1 MKMQRRRFL
10 QGAAATALGAAA
22 GKTCGASHK
31 DQANG
36 PGSKAPQTPI
46 VEATIGELQQSMA
59 RGETTARQLVEWYL
73 ERIDAVDR
81 AGPKLR
87 SVVEVNPQALEIAD
101 RLDAERRDGKVRG
114 PLHGIPILIKD
125 NIETGD
131 RMRTTAGSL
140 ALADWR
146 APRDSGVA
154 ARLRKAGAILLGKTN
169 LSEWAN
175 FRSTRSTSGW
185 SGRGG
190 LTRNPYALD
199 RNPCGSSS
207 GSAVAAAASLCAAAV
222 GTETNG
228 SIVCPSSING
238 VVGIKPTLGQVSRAG
253 IIPLAHSQDTAGPMA
268 RSVADAAILLAA
280 MAGPDPRDAVT
291 TKPSEHYTFD
301 PRQLDPGALRGKR
314 IGVARNFFGFHER
327 VDAAMEEA
335 LRVLQ
340 KADAEIV
347 DDLELR
353 AKGLGR
359 AGFDVLLYEFK
370 ADINA
375 YLKGVAPELPAHSLE
390 ELIEFNREHAE
401 EEMPFFGQE
410 LFEMAQEKGS
420 LEEPAYQEALVKMR
434 RAYREEGIDKLVAEH
449 RLDCIVAPTTGPAWV
464 TDLIHGDHG
473 SGGSSSPAARA
484 GYPNITVPM
493 GYVFGLPIGISY
505 IGPAFSEAKLVSIA
519 YAFEQ
524 ETQVRHPPKFLPT
537 AELENGVG

>member
-1 MKMQRRRFL
+1 MKLQRRRFL
-10 QGAAATALGAAA
+10 QGAAASTLGAVA
-22 GKTCGASHK
+22 GNTSGASQEG
-31 DQANG
+31 QANG
-36 PGSKAPQTPI
+36 SVGKAPQTPI
-46 VEATIGELQQSMA
+46 VEASIGELQQSMA

-87 SVVEVNPQALEIAD
+87 SVVEVNPQALEIAE
-101 RLDAERRDGKVRG
+101 RLDTERREGKIRG

-140 ALADWR
+140 ALSDWR

-154 ARLRKAGAILLGKTN
+154 ARLRKAGAIILGKTN

-253 IIPLAHSQDTAGPMA
+253 IIPLAHSQDTAGPIA
-268 RSVADAAILLAA
+268 RTVADAALLLAA

-291 TKPSEHYTFD
+291 TRRSDHYTFD
-301 PRQLDPGALRGKR
+301 PGQLDPQALHGRK

-327 VDAAMEEA
+327 VDAVMEKA
-335 LRVLQ
+335 LGVLTRAGA
-340 KADAEIV
+340 KLVEE
-347 DDLELR
+347 LELR

-401 EEMPFFGQE
+401 QEMPFFGQE
-410 LFEMAQEKGS
+410 LFEMAQEKGG
-420 LEEPAYQEALVKMR
+420 LEEPAYQEALAKMR
-434 RAYREEGIDKLVAEH
+434 RAYREEGIDKLITEH

-493 GYVFGLPIGISY
+493 GYVFGLPVGISF
-505 IGPAFSEAKLVSIA
+505 IGPAFSEPKLVSFA

-524 ETQVRHPPKFLPT
+524 AIQVRHPPRFLPT
-537 AELENGVG
+537 AELGT

>member
-1 MKMQRRRFL
+1 MQRRRFL
-10 QGAAATALGAAA
+10 QGAAATTLGIAA

-36 PGSKAPQTPI
+36 PVSEAPQTPI
-46 VEATIGELQQSMA
+46 VEASIGELQQSMA

-73 ERIDAVDR
+73 ERIDALDR

-87 SVVEVNPQALEIAD
+87 SVVEVNPQALEIAE
-101 RLDAERRDGKVRG
+101 RLDTERREGKIRG

-253 IIPLAHSQDTAGPMA
+253 IIPLAHSQDTAGPIA
-268 RSVADAAILLAA
+268 RTVADAALLLAA

-291 TKPSEHYTFD
+291 TRRSDHYTFD
-301 PRQLDPGALRGKR
+301 PGQLDPQALHGRK

-327 VDAAMEEA
+327 VDAVMEKA
-335 LRVLQ
+335 LGALTRAGAKLV
-340 KADAEIV
+340 EE
-347 DDLELR
+347 LELR

-390 ELIEFNREHAE
+390 ELIEFNREHAK

-420 LEEPAYQEALVKMR
+420 LEEPAYQEALAKMR
-434 RAYREEGIDKLVAEH
+434 RAYREEGIDKLITEH

-493 GYVFGLPIGISY
+493 GYVFGLPVGISF
-505 IGPAFSEAKLVSIA
+505 IGPAFSEPKLVSFA

-524 ETQVRHPPKFLPT
+524 AIQVRHPPRFLPT
-537 AELENGVG
+537 AELENGEG